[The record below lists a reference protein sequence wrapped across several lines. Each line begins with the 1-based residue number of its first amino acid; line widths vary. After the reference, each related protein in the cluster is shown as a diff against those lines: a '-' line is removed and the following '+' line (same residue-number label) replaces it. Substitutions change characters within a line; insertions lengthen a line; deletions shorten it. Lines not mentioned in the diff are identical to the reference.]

1 MDSIELGRKI
11 VELRNLRGFSIR
23 QLAEKTS
30 VTSSLLSQIERGL
43 ANPSLNTLRMIA
55 SALEIPL
62 FSFFIEA
69 VDTKNLI
76 VRADTR
82 KQIIFPADNAEYAL
96 LSPDL
101 SGALEM
107 VLMKLPPKTQSAEHP
122 MAHTGEEVAYILQG
136 DVTLYLADSVEVL
149 HCGDSVKIP
158 PGVKHKWENKDD
170 TEVIIIFA
178 VTPPTF

>member
-1 MDSIELGRKI
+1 MESIELGKKI
-11 VELRNLRGFSIR
+11 VNLRNQRGLSIR
-23 QLAEKTS
+23 QLAEKTN

-69 VDTKNLI
+69 VDTKDLI

-82 KQIIFPADNAEYAL
+82 KQITFPSNNGEYSL

-107 VLMKLPPKTQSAEHP
+107 MLMKLPPRTQSAEHP
-122 MAHTGEEVAYILQG
+122 MAHAGEEVAYILQSE
-136 DVTLYLADSVEVL
+136 VVLYLADSVEVL
-149 HCGDSVKIP
+149 HVGDSVKFP
-158 PGVKHKWENKDD
+158 PGIKHKWENKGD
-170 TEVIIIFA
+170 TEAIIIFA
-178 VTPPTF
+178 ITPPTF